1 MKVTK
6 YGKLNDSALI
16 KVSTVILKYLELID
30 LVIMFSL

>member
-16 KVSTVILKYLELID
+16 KVSIAILKCMEPVD